1 MNNIWQPEIKSD
13 WRRLKYTLFWLGILR
28 NNWTKSDIQ
37 RKEIVQLVWPVTG
50 KKLAAQLKFAHQQYQ
65 ENVA

>member
-1 MNNIWQPEIKSD
+1 MAARNKKLPEKVKIY
-13 WRRLKYTLFWLGILR
+13 LVWLGILR

-37 RKEIVQLVWPVTG
+37 RKEFVQLLWPVTG
-50 KKLAAQLKFAHQQYQ
+50 KKLAAQLRFEHQQYQ